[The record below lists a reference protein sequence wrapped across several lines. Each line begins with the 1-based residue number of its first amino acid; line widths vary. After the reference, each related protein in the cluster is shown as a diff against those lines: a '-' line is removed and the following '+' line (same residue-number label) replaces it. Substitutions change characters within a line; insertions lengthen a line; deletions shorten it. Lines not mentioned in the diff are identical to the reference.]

1 MIINLIQSQQI
12 LITYYSIK
20 SSVWKENADFI
31 HAITVVI
38 MTHVTLSLIIST
50 LSKVQTCLT
59 NVGIKPTAFGIGCS
73 RKDAFPERKL
83 TIPLFRHLMK
93 I

>member
-12 LITYYSIK
+12 LITYYS
-20 SSVWKENADFI
+20 ENADFI